1 MASERQVQANRKN
14 ASRSTGPKTDEGKAR
29 SRANATKHGMAVEST
44 EVEIG
49 LSPAFLERRAK
60 WGAEQKPNGEAA
72 EWALDRAVAAT
83 LRIERCERTLDA
95 YITVSSARAT
105 LAWDEDRA
113 AEAARL
119 GAKLADNPPLVTREL
134 ETSRAGAQWLIVAW
148 LDLAA
153 TLEDGKDW
161 SEPEFSR
168 SLDLLGQPP
177 EFRDGPAEGD
187 PTDTRTARLELARH
201 QVERLKEL
209 RDEALA
215 PLDEMDRRMAI
226 EGDIALLSKPAAR
239 ILRYERDAWRRYRE
253 SMAVV
258 QAGPPAPMPVLAPSP
273 KSSARPIAT
282 EKSDPST
289 PSFEE
294 QRRALKEEA
303 APFVQHVTD
312 QLRAE
317 GFVDEDAW
325 LDELE
330 RRMEAWEVS
339 RGFAAMPVSGRPD
352 AGGRN
357 EANFSADAGSVAV
370 EPAGP
375 ENRPGGRRNEAN

>member
-1 MASERQVQANRKN
+1 MASERQIAANQRN
-14 ASRSTGPKTDEGKAR
+14 AARSTGPRTEAGKAR
-29 SRANATKHGMAVEST
+29 SRANATKHGLAVEST

-49 LSPAFLERRAK
+49 LSPAFVERRAR
-60 WGAEQKPNGEAA
+60 WAAEQKPSGEAA
-72 EWALDRAVAAT
+72 EWALDRAVAAS

-95 YITVSSARAT
+95 YLTTTSARAE

-119 GAKLADNPPLVTREL
+119 GAKLADDPGVVSREL
-134 ETSRAGAQWLIVAW
+134 ETSRAGAQWLIAAW

-161 SEPEFSR
+161 SEAELAR
-168 SLDLLGQPP
+168 SFDLLGHPA
-177 EFRDGPAEGD
+177 EFRAGPAEGD
-187 PTDTRTARLELARH
+187 PTDTRAARLSLARGE
-201 QVERLKEL
+201 VERLQEL

-215 PLDEMDRRMAI
+215 PLDEMDRRLAI

-258 QAGPPAPMPVLAPSP
+258 QTGAAISPPPPAVAPVPQAQVPP
-273 KSSARPIAT
+273 VAA
-282 EKSDPST
+282 EKPDPST
-289 PSFEE
+289 PSFED

-339 RGFAAMPVSGRPD
+339 RGFAEMPASGRPD
-352 AGGRN
+352 AG
-357 EANFSADAGSVAV
+357 
-370 EPAGP
+370 
-375 ENRPGGRRNEAN
+375 RRNEANSPLARSVETGTA

>member
-14 ASRSTGPKTDEGKAR
+14 ASKSTGPRTQEGKAK
-29 SRANATKHGMAVEST
+29 SRANATRHGMAVEST

-60 WGAEQKPNGEAA
+60 WGAEQKPSGEAA

-95 YITVSSARAT
+95 YITTSSARAS

-119 GAKLADNPPLVTREL
+119 GAKLADAPALVSRDL
-134 ETSRAGAQWLIVAW
+134 ETSRAGAQWLLVAW

-161 SEPEFSR
+161 SEAELSR

-177 EFRDGPAEGD
+177 EFRDGPGPAEGD
-187 PTDTRTARLELARH
+187 PTDTRSARLDLAHR

-226 EGDIALLSKPAAR
+226 EGDITLLSKPAAR

-258 QAGPPAPMPVLAPSP
+258 QSQPATLSQVVAPAPKVAVQVQPVA
-273 KSSARPIAT
+273 A
-282 EKSDPST
+282 EKSAPST

-294 QRRALKEEA
+294 QRRALREEA

-339 RGFAAMPVSGRPD
+339 RGFTEMPRSGRPE

-357 EANFSADAGSVAV
+357 EANSPQAQPGEVGSA
-370 EPAGP
+370 
-375 ENRPGGRRNEAN
+375 